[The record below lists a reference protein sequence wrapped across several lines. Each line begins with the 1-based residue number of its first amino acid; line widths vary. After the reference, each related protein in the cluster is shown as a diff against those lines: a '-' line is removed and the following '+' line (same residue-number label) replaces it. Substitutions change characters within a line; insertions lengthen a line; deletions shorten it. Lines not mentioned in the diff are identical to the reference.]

1 MTTLTLHNL
10 SKEYTPGEPAVAD
23 LNLSIE
29 AGELMV
35 LLGPSGSGKTTT
47 LRMIAGLIPP
57 TRGDICFNGKSV
69 LALPPEKRSIGMV
82 FQDASLF
89 PFLSVGRNVAFG
101 LRIRKMAGTQIDE
114 RVTSAL
120 EAVQLP
126 NFDSRH
132 PNELSGGQ
140 RQRVALARALIIQ
153 PRLLLLDEPMSNL
166 DRGLREDLR
175 RMIRALQQ
183 EAGITTLFVTH
194 DQTEALAIADRIALL
209 IDGRLRQV
217 GTPQDFYEKPVDA
230 EAARFFGASNLIP
243 GTKRGELVDTP
254 FGVIEIS
261 GSAQK
266 DGPVLLLIRAEAIEI
281 GANSHNNFTGC
292 VRSSNYQGSAAHY
305 LVGIEDTEL
314 SLATTPYSKY
324 NTGDR
329 LALHLP
335 RERIRVLPARNG
347 NL

>member
-1 MTTLTLHNL
+1 MLTLKNL
-10 SKEYTPGEPAVAD
+10 TKEYNPGEPALMD
-23 LNLSIE
+23 LNLSLE

-47 LRMIAGLIPP
+47 LRMIGGLVPP

-101 LRIRKMAGTQIDE
+101 LRLRKMGKKQINDRVE
-114 RVTSAL
+114 RAL
-120 EAVQLP
+120 EAVQLD
-126 NFDSRH
+126 NFANRRPDQ
-132 PNELSGGQ
+132 LSGGQ
-140 RQRVALARALIIQ
+140 RQRVALARALVIQ

-175 RMIRALQQ
+175 RMIRTLQK

-194 DQTEALAIADRIALL
+194 DQAEALAIADRIALL

-217 GTPQDFYEKPVDA
+217 GAPQDFYENPVDV
-230 EAARFFGASNLIP
+230 EVARFFGASNFIP
-243 GTKRGELVDTP
+243 GTKQGSAVNTP
-254 FGVIEIS
+254 LGMIEVS
-261 GSAQK
+261 GSPLG

-292 VRSSNYQGSAAHY
+292 VRSSNYQGSSTHY
-305 LVGIEDTEL
+305 QVGIEDTEL
-314 SLATTPYSKY
+314 SLLAAPFSRYKA
-324 NTGDR
+324 GER
-329 LALHLP
+329 LVLHLP
-335 RERIRVLPARNG
+335 RERIRVLPPRNRIR
-347 NL
+347 